1 MCSAHGICILWWC
14 LWSRCVIKVQRCKPH
29 SQAEVG
35 NEDTLLLTS
44 CLLQSLLPLNIGLA
58 VSNIALLFLQWN
70 ITFTFFIVCLG
81 MFTQDTQYALNQIES
96 TLSAFTLNEHLPNP
110 DLIQIN
116 LNRLP
121 EVVSIQIELDRA
133 VALYTWGPKKAWHS
147 RSCQLP
153 TVSALLQATHCV
165 PRVCLT
171 WEAICWLAEV
181 KIWRGRHGSCVE
193 VWPLE
198 VNVHAWIR
206 FRTMQCGR
214 DRCALDS
221 HWICIGQFGY
231 WTGLNPDSVW
241 TGL

>member
-1 MCSAHGICILWWC
+1 M
-14 LWSRCVIKVQRCKPH
+14 IKVQRCKPH

-133 VALYTWGPKKAWHS
+133 VALYT
-147 RSCQLP
+147 
-153 TVSALLQATHCV
+153 
-165 PRVCLT
+165 
-171 WEAICWLAEV
+171 
-181 KIWRGRHGSCVE
+181 
-193 VWPLE
+193 
-198 VNVHAWIR
+198 
-206 FRTMQCGR
+206 
-214 DRCALDS
+214 
-221 HWICIGQFGY
+221 
-231 WTGLNPDSVW
+231 
-241 TGL
+241 